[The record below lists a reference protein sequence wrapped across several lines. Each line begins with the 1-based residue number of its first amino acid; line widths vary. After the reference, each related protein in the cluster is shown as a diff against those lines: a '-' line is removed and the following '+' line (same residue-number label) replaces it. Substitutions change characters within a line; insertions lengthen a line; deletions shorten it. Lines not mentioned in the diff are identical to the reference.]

1 MITHKQIKKL
11 IEYPKSGIISKEIFK
26 TNKFDATLF
35 CMAKDTDISDH
46 TSTREA
52 LVFVLEGK
60 GIFRLERKAI
70 KMEAGILIHMESNAV
85 HSLRAEKNTSF
96 ILTLLNKF

>member
-52 LVFVLEGK
+52 LVFVL
-60 GIFRLERKAI
+60 
-70 KMEAGILIHMESNAV
+70 
-85 HSLRAEKNTSF
+85 
-96 ILTLLNKF
+96 